1 MSETPKRPRDDDT
14 LEATCRE
21 VIGFLLEYLSGELP
35 PERERAFEEH
45 LAECPSCVAYLQTY
59 RSTIRLA
66 RETLAPSGTP
76 EELPRELLQAILA
89 ARP

>member
-1 MSETPKRPRDDDT
+1 LNEDPKRTGGDDA

-21 VIGFLLEYLSGELP
+21 VIGFLLEYLSGDLP

-45 LAECPSCVAYLQTY
+45 LAECPSCVAYLRTY
-59 RSTIRLA
+59 RTTVRMA
-66 RETLAPSGTP
+66 REAMVTAGPP

-89 ARP
+89 ARD